1 MRQEDGELRVV
12 GIGDT
17 LREGSTLNHVAH
29 ALRAVAAPLSV
40 SMGRPW
46 EAFDKDGNPRD
57 AGVEERLERLGRL
70 VVEMA
75 AKPNPDAGAV
85 DRALLGV
92 A

>member
-12 GIGDT
+12 GIGGT

-57 AGVEERLERLGRL
+57 AGVAERLERL

-75 AKPNPDAGAV
+75 AKLNPDAGAV

>member
-12 GIGDT
+12 GIGGT

-40 SMGRPW
+40 SMGRLW
-46 EAFDKDGNPRD
+46 EAFEKDGNPRD
-57 AGVEERLERLGRL
+57 AGVEERLERL

-75 AKPNPDAGAV
+75 AKLNPDAGAV